1 MRRELLTW
9 GVIVAFVVIAFGGVV
24 LILNAT
30 LYSASGFV
38 GSYLAALERRDADAA
53 LELTGPSVAG
63 DASSELLTRDAMGSV
78 SDTQFISD
86 VDTDGT
92 HRVVFSYLAGDEPG
106 QTAFEVHR
114 AGSLFGLFST
124 WAFVES
130 PLAVVHIN
138 VMNDA
143 RFNANGV
150 ELVSPA
156 PNDPAPYLVFTPGS
170 LALDHESTYLEA
182 ATVTVTVTEP
192 GASVPTAIDVEAN
205 DDFVAAAQKAVNAH
219 LRECTTQAILMPTG
233 CPFGYP
239 VTNRIVT
246 PPLWSIITY
255 PVATIKP
262 RETAGE
268 WQMPRTA
275 ATAHIVVD
283 VKSLFDGTITTVDE
297 DVPFTVAYRISI
309 AADDVVVVTAID

>member
-1 MRRELLTW
+1 M
-9 GVIVAFVVIAFGGVV
+9 

-63 DASSELLTRDAMGSV
+63 DASSELLVRDAMGEV
-78 SDTQFISD
+78 SDIHFESD
-86 VDTDGT
+86 VESDGT
-92 HRVVFSYLAGDEPG
+92 HRVSYSYLAGGEPG
-106 QTAFEVHR
+106 YSTFEVHR
-114 AGSLFGLFST
+114 SGALFGLFST
-124 WAFVES
+124 WSFVES

-138 VMNDA
+138 VKNDA
-143 RFNANGV
+143 RFTVNGL

-156 PNDPAPYLVFTPGS
+156 PNDPVPYLAFTPGS
-170 LALDHESTYLEA
+170 LALDHESTYLQA
-182 ATVTVTVTEP
+182 ATTTVTVTEP
-192 GASVPTAIDVEAN
+192 AASIPTAIDIVAN

-219 LRECTTQAILMPTG
+219 LQSCAKQTILMPTG

-239 VTNRIVT
+239 VRNRIVS

-275 ATAHIVVD
+275 ATAHITGRRQEP
-283 VKSLFDGTITTVDE
+283 LRRHGFDGRRRRAVLGR
-297 DVPFTVAYRISI
+297 VPHRNRGR
-309 AADDVVVVTAID
+309 